1 MNNIDQ
7 FANELDALVRRYRQ
21 EADLTFAEVIGALQM
36 KAWVLM
42 AEAETRADELE
53 QQ

>member
-1 MNNIDQ
+1 MDQ
-7 FANELDALVRRYRQ
+7 LTQFSNELDALVRRYRH

-42 AEAETRADELE
+42 AEASTRTDELE
-53 QQ
+53 QP

>member
-7 FANELDALVRRYRQ
+7 FANELDALVRRYRN

-42 AEAETRADELE
+42 AEAATRTDELD
-53 QQ
+53 QP